1 MKTQSLLNLKNKFL
15 GNEIFKDGY
24 ISLMEGLKT
33 STTLETLN
41 IFQFYDD
48 YDNKNEEVSK
58 YHDLIQQLLVR
69 NKDFREKC
77 SHFKMKIRSRK
88 CLDVEFNFK

>member
-1 MKTQSLLNLKNKFL
+1 MVNQTKSLFNLKL

-33 STTLETLN
+33 NTTLETLN

-48 YDNKNEEVSK
+48 RDNKNEEVSK
-58 YHDLIQQLLVR
+58 YHDLTQQLLVR
-69 NKDFREKC
+69 HQDFREKC
-77 SHFKMKIRSRK
+77 SHFKMKFRSGK
-88 CLDVEFNFK
+88 CLDVQFNFK